1 MNSFY
6 LFRELDMLFIIVV
19 GALSA
24 FEIINLLKQAG
35 NKTFKTILGYVWIP
49 EIILSIGLPAL
60 AALTGT
66 ISGVVIA
73 AFSGFMI
80 TMALMVAK
88 KVVGTRK
95 YVKNETTGKREWV
108 ETNGMPFSQFVRELG
123 FKSFYKAK
131 SFVSD
136 VARPVTV

>member
-1 MNSFY
+1 
-6 LFRELDMLFIIVV
+6 MLFVIVV
-19 GALSA
+19 GALGA
-24 FEIINLLKQAG
+24 FEILNLLRQAG

-136 VARPVTV
+136 VARPVTA

>member
-1 MNSFY
+1 
-6 LFRELDMLFIIVV
+6 MLFIIVV

-24 FEIINLLKQAG
+24 FEILNLLRQAG

-108 ETNGMPFSQFVRELG
+108 EYEGTLTVESFGVSAKLFCIKTYGSIKRLFSSL
-123 FKSFYKAK
+123 FKSKDIQ
-131 SFVSD
+131 VN
-136 VARPVTV
+136 PI

>member
-1 MNSFY
+1 
-6 LFRELDMLFIIVV
+6 MLFITVV

>member
-1 MNSFY
+1 
-6 LFRELDMLFIIVV
+6 MLFIVVV
-19 GALSA
+19 GALGC
-24 FEIINLLKQAG
+24 FEIINLLRQAG
-35 NKTFKTILGYVWIP
+35 NKTFKTILGYAFIP

-73 AFSGFMI
+73 AVAGFMI
-80 TMALMVAK
+80 TMTLMVCK